1 MKKHH
6 FISLLDH
13 SYKLLG
19 GYNLPFFRKLSYA
32 WELASRYAEVQHS
45 TILGLTKLSSL
56 YRFLKLSAP
65 VRGSMAELGVYKGGT
80 AKLIATVVPDKT
92 LYLFDTF
99 SGMPDEQSIDK
110 HKAGDFDDTSIEAVS
125 HLLNDRQNIVFRQGY
140 FPTTTQGLEG
150 ERFSFVHID
159 GDLYQS
165 TLDALEFFYPRMVS
179 GGIMIF
185 DDYEWPH
192 CPGVKKAMDEFLHD
206 KPEKIFVRREYQ
218 AVLVKQAG

>member
-6 FISLLDH
+6 FISLLNH
-13 SYKLLG
+13 SYKLLR
-19 GYNLPFFRKLSYA
+19 GYNLPLFRKLAYV
-32 WELASRYAEVQHS
+32 WELASRYAEVQHY

-65 VRGSMAELGVYKGGT
+65 VPGSMAELGVYKGGT
-80 AKLIATVVPDKT
+80 AKLIASVVPDKT

-110 HKAGDFDDTSIEAVS
+110 HKTGDFDDTSIEAVS
-125 HLLNDRQNIVFRQGY
+125 HLLKDRQNIVFRQGY
-140 FPTTTQGLEG
+140 FPTTTRGLEG

-165 TLDALEFFYPRMVS
+165 TLDALEFFYPRMVE

-192 CPGVKKAMDEFLHD
+192 CPGVKKAMDEYLFGKIE
-206 KPEKIFVRREYQ
+206 KPFVRREYQ
-218 AVLVKQAG
+218 AILVKQ